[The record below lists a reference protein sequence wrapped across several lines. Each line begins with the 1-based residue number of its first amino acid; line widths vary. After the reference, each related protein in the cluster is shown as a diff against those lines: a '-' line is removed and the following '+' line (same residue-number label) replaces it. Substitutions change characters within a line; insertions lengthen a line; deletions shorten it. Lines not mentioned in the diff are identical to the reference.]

1 MSPPNLK
8 GIVASPKWMADAE
21 CKQSDPELF
30 YPDTGHSSRD
40 GRAVCAR
47 CPVEAEC
54 LAYAIEHHERYG
66 VWGGMSERQRRHMR
80 EIGGRS
86 IKRTQTNAREQP
98 WHQWGPDKRESVVR
112 RLAATLTD
120 AQIGARLGCHRKTVL
135 AFRTATGIP
144 PAYPRIGGW
153 IKS

>member
-47 CPVEAEC
+47 CPVRAEC

-80 EIGGRS
+80 ETGGRS
-86 IKRTQTNAREQP
+86 VNRTGTDARQGRTE
-98 WHQWGPDKRESVVR
+98 VVR
-112 RLAATLTD
+112 KLAATLSD
-120 AQIGARLGCHRKTVL
+120 SEIAKQLGCPRRTVMRVRAL
-135 AFRTATGIP
+135 AGIP
-144 PAYPRIGGW
+144 PARARYGGW
-153 IKS
+153 AKT